1 MTANGKNFATASL
14 VSEETKIIQ
23 IPALTMDDLKNLQVI
38 AMSAYSPFWTTDR
51 TGKIT
56 DIFQYTVAQCPR
68 YTDAVYI
75 TSFSPEV
82 MGQIMELAII
92 GLRVKLS
99 LED

>member
-23 IPALTMDDLKNLQVI
+23 IPELTMDDLKKLQAI
-38 AMSAYSPFWTTDR
+38 AMSAYSPFWKTDR

-56 DIFQYTVAQCPR
+56 DIFDYTIAVCPR

-75 TSFSPEV
+75 TSFGSEV
-82 MGQIMELAII
+82 MEQIMELAII
-92 GLRVKLS
+92 GLNVKLS
-99 LED
+99 LKD

>member
-23 IPALTMDDLKNLQVI
+23 VPELTMDDLKKLQVI

-56 DIFQYTVAQCPR
+56 DIFDYTIAVCPR

-75 TSFSPEV
+75 TSFGSEV
-82 MGQIMELAII
+82 MEQIMELAII
-92 GLRVKLS
+92 GMKTKLS